1 MQDTINNLR
10 KENRRMNEIIKAVE
24 RQRNEALAARAVAEA
39 TASMVQE
46 NLQAVVK
53 EAHELKARLTEL
65 ERASADVAEPAVE
78 KPARKTV
85 KA

>member
-10 KENRRMNEIIKAVE
+10 QDVRRMNEIIKAVE

-53 EAHELKARLTEL
+53 ESGELKSRIAEM
-65 ERASADVAEPAVE
+65 ERASSDVPAAVE
-78 KPARKTV
+78 KPSRKA
-85 KA
+85 KS